1 MIFLLG
7 GKVDIS
13 KSSNDSLLNRLFKL
27 EERGTSLKQEF
38 VGGLTTFLT
47 MAYIIFVHPSIL
59 SNTGMNKGALIT
71 VTCLVAIIGSLIAA
85 FWANAPLALAPGM
98 GLNAFFTYTLVLG
111 EGLPWETALGVV
123 FLSGVFFLILSIGG
137 IRERIANSI
146 PKSLKVAVTAGIG
159 LFMAFIG
166 LKSLGLVVGSEATLV
181 ALGSF
186 TVPVVLGLFG
196 LVVSLILELRGVKGG
211 IIIGMFVATIIGI
224 FMGIVDMPT
233 GIISMP
239 PSIRPIAFKLD
250 ILGALKL
257 SLLGPIFS
265 FMFVD
270 LFDSLGTLIAC
281 AKEIGLEEES
291 GEIKSLGKMLHTDV
305 TSTIIGS
312 LLGTSTVTTLSET
325 AAGIAAGARTGLASL
340 FIGLFF
346 LLSMFFTPI
355 IAVIP
360 SYATSPALIIVG
372 VYMFKNIIDINFHDF
387 KEAIPVFVTL
397 LLMPLTYSIS
407 IGLSFGFLTYII
419 VHVGTGEFNKI
430 NPMLWFIGLLCFIN
444 LVI

>member
-1 MIFLLG
+1 M
-7 GKVDIS
+7 DIS
-13 KSSNDSLLNRLFKL
+13 RSKQNNLLNRLFKL
-27 EERGTSLKQEF
+27 EERKTNVRQEF
-38 VGGLTTFLT
+38 IGGLTTFLT

-59 SNTGMNKGALIT
+59 ANTGMDRGALIT
-71 VTCLVAIIGSLIAA
+71 VTCLSAIVGSLISA

-111 EGLPWETALGVV
+111 QGLAWETALGVV
-123 FLSGVFFLILSIGG
+123 FLSGIFFLILSIGG
-137 IRERIANSI
+137 IREKIANSI

-166 LKSLGLVVGSEATLV
+166 LKSLGLVVGNSATLV
-181 ALGSF
+181 SLGSF
-186 TVPVVLGLFG
+186 TLPVVLGLFG
-196 LVVSLILELRGVKGG
+196 LIISLILELRGIKGG
-211 IIIGMFVATIIGI
+211 IIIGMLASTIIGI
-224 FMGIVDMPT
+224 FFGIVEMPSAL
-233 GIISMP
+233 ISMP
-239 PSIRPIAFKLD
+239 PSISPIAFKLD
-250 ILGALKL
+250 IIGALKL

-281 AKEIGLEEES
+281 AKEIGLEDEN

-325 AAGIAAGARTGLASL
+325 AAGISAGARTGLASL
-340 FIGLFF
+340 FIGFF
-346 LLSMFFTPI
+346 FFLSMFFTPI
-355 IAVIP
+355 IGVIP
-360 SYATSPALIIVG
+360 AFATSPALIIVG

-419 VHVGTGEFNKI
+419 VHAGTGDFKKI
-430 NPMLWFIGLLCFIN
+430 NPMLWFVGLLCFIN